1 MNSSQVTSSRDHALL
16 TITPGCVN
24 RGNLIIEH
32 AVRSC
37 FGFPNFAVEINA
49 HRPLGE
55 KELEA
60 IHRCRALVLPGATLL
75 QPEDHATAPGLAAVE
90 IPILTPGVALRSPED
105 LADLALAQQ
114 LSQTVGS
121 RDPFTHRSLRNAGL
135 ESALVGCPT
144 LLLGDAERWK
154 LRPGPVVF
162 SPGLG
167 FQELIAASI
176 KACAA
181 VAPTV
186 ALLHAPERQDLSGL
200 GLAAGDVEAVP
211 LDSAEQAH
219 ELIAGASVVVTSR
232 IHALLTA
239 LVHGTPAFF
248 LGPWYDSRYSLVE
261 YLGVPIEP
269 PVPRRLQRLV
279 EGAVSGRRLPP
290 ATPFRRART
299 LRRNLVRWFDEV
311 AAPLG
316 LPVAEELPG
325 VRQVRSA
332 GAVEAAS
339 RGALA

>member
-1 MNSSQVTSSRDHALL
+1 MTTSGHALL

-37 FGFPNFAVEINA
+37 LGSPSFTVEINA
-49 HRPLGE
+49 HKPLRE
-55 KELEA
+55 EDLEA

-75 QPEDHATAPGLAAVE
+75 QPEDHATAPGLASVR

-105 LADLALAQQ
+105 LADLTLARQLALP
-114 LSQTVGS
+114 VGS
-121 RDPFTHRSLRNAGL
+121 RDPFTHRSLRDAGL
-135 ESALVGCPT
+135 ATTLVGCPT
-144 LLLGDAERWK
+144 LLLGAAETWCS
-154 LRPGPVVF
+154 RPGPVVF

-167 FQELIAASI
+167 AQELIAACAR
-176 KACAA
+176 ACAA
-181 VAPTV
+181 VAPT
-186 ALLHAPERQDLSGL
+186 ALLLHAPERQDLAVL
-200 GLAAGDVEAVP
+200 GLQDEDIGTVP

-219 ELIAGASVVVTSR
+219 ELIAQASVVVTSR

-239 LVHGTPAFF
+239 LVHGTPVIF

-290 ATPFRRART
+290 ETPFQRALA
-299 LRRNLVRWFDEV
+299 LRCNMVRWLDEV
-311 AAPLG
+311 AAPVG

-325 VRQVRSA
+325 VRQARRTPA
-332 GAVEAAS
+332 MGRERQA
-339 RGALA
+339 